1 MRLFC
6 RLLLAGSLLLGAGC
20 RNGNEKPVLNKEQMV
35 PVLYAMM
42 IADEVTLQ
50 KSFKDSTVTL
60 KQLRAE
66 RYEEVFALYNT
77 NREDFWKSLKYYEA
91 RPPEFK
97 VILDSVEAVA
107 SRYRTQQYVK

>member
-1 MRLFC
+1 M
-6 RLLLAGSLLLGAGC
+6 LLAGSMLLGAGC
-20 RNGNEKPVLNKEQMV
+20 QNSDEKPVLNKDQMV

-50 KSFKDSTVTL
+50 KSFKDSTATL
-60 KQLRAE
+60 KQMRAE

-77 NREDFWKSLKYYEA
+77 NRADFWKSLKYYEA

-97 VILDSVEAVA
+97 IILDSVEAVA
-107 SRYRTQQYVK
+107 NRHRTQQYVK